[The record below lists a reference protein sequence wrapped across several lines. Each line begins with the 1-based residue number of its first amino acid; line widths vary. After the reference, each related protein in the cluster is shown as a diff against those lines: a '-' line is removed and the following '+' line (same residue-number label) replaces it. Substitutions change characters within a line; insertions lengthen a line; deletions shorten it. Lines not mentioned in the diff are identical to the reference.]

1 MAVILNTDFSSI
13 ADHIGKARI
22 AQLRQRTEIYDSV
35 VVIVDLQEAY
45 LDVEVDLLNEFW
57 QSYQVV
63 LAETQTPSNFLSD
76 ISILHQHVMDR
87 ALDGAG
93 NKYDDLNDWLRDES
107 VRVYETYADMSE
119 EAGWPIDHDRIKTD
133 AVLSF
138 SG

>member
-13 ADHIGKARI
+13 ADHIGQARI

-57 QSYQVV
+57 QSYQVS
-63 LAETQTPSNFLSD
+63 LAETQTPSNLLSD
-76 ISILHQHVMDR
+76 ISILHQHVIDR
-87 ALDGAG
+87 ALDGSG
-93 NKYDDLNDWLRDES
+93 SRYDDINVWLRDES
-107 VRVYETYADMSE
+107 LQVFETYADMSE

-133 AVLSF
+133 PTLSF
-138 SG
+138 A